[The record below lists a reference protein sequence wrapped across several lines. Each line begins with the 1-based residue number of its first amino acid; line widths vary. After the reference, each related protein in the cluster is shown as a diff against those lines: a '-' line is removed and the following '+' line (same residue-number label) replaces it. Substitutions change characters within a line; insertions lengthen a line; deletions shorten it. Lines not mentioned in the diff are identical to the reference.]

1 LSIAPKAATPHTMDI
16 RKRRRIVDDEEDDDS
31 EDSNDIDRPIID
43 VDEDDDD
50 SEDEDDDDD
59 GDYDEDEDDDDEA
72 SNDVDD
78 DEVVDKSS
86 NPPGIN
92 DSLAFS
98 NKGGEKR
105 SGSIVVNV
113 EQGCNAPP
121 PPPPTRAGA
130 GAGAGADLT
139 RPRSSGGAR
148 PHPPPRGGRRGG
160 DRMLPVSCGVASVH
174 LEEEL
179 IHNRI
184 SGTRGGG
191 KIKEKRVGILHP
203 PPLMAVLSVVIQ
215 VQTQLVPMNLPHL
228 FLEMSDLK
236 PFPKMTLTMN
246 ICAHIAGQ
254 SIRLVV
260 MTLKIHR
267 FLFSYADIDFA
278 EIASMIWG
286 GGRIVP

>member
-1 LSIAPKAATPHTMDI
+1 MSIAATAATPHTMDNKKI
-16 RKRRRIVDDEEDDDS
+16 DSRKRRRIDDDEDDNDS
-31 EDSNDIDRPIID
+31 EASNDVDRSIID

-50 SEDEDDDDD
+50 SEDDDDNDD
-59 GDYDEDEDDDDEA
+59 DDYDEDEDDDDEA

-92 DSLAFS
+92 DSLACT

-113 EQGCNAPP
+113 EQGCNPP
-121 PPPPTRAGA
+121 PPPPPRA

-148 PHPPPRGGRRGG
+148 PHPPPRGGRRGA
-160 DRMLPVSCGVASVH
+160 DRMLSVSCGVASVH

-184 SGTRGGG
+184 SGTRGEK
-191 KIKEKRVGILHP
+191 KIKEQRGGILHP
-203 PPLMAVLSVVIQ
+203 PPLMAVL
-215 VQTQLVPMNLPHL
+215 
-228 FLEMSDLK
+228 
-236 PFPKMTLTMN
+236 
-246 ICAHIAGQ
+246 
-254 SIRLVV
+254 
-260 MTLKIHR
+260 
-267 FLFSYADIDFA
+267 
-278 EIASMIWG
+278 
-286 GGRIVP
+286 

>member
-1 LSIAPKAATPHTMDI
+1 LSIAPKAATPHTMDS
-16 RKRRRIVDDEEDDDS
+16 RKRRRIVDDEDDDDS
-31 EDSNDIDRPIID
+31 EASNDVDRPIID

-59 GDYDEDEDDDDEA
+59 GDYDEDEDNDDEA
-72 SNDVDD
+72 SNDVD

-92 DSLAFS
+92 DSLACTD
-98 NKGGEKR
+98 KGGEKR
-105 SGSIVVNV
+105 SGPIVVNV
-113 EQGCNAPP
+113 EQGCNPPP

-130 GAGAGADLT
+130 GAGAGVDLT

-148 PHPPPRGGRRGG
+148 PHPPPRGGRRGA

-184 SGTRGGG
+184 SGTRGG
-191 KIKEKRVGILHP
+191 KKLKEKRGGILHP

-246 ICAHIAGQ
+246 ICAHVAGQ

-260 MTLKIHR
+260 MIYKIHR
-267 FLFSYADIDFA
+267 FLFTYANIDFA
-278 EIASMIWG
+278 ESA
-286 GGRIVP
+286 

>member
-1 LSIAPKAATPHTMDI
+1 MDNKI
-16 RKRRRIVDDEEDDDS
+16 IDSRKRRRIDDDEDDDNS
-31 EDSNDIDRPIID
+31 EASNDVDDDEIDSSKRRRVID
-43 VDEDDDD
+43 VDKDDDD
-50 SEDEDDDDD
+50 SEDDNDDNDD
-59 GDYDEDEDDDDEA
+59 DYDEDEDDDDEA

-92 DSLAFS
+92 DSLACT

-105 SGSIVVNV
+105 SRSIVVNV
-113 EQGCNAPP
+113 EQGCNPP
-121 PPPPTRAGA
+121 PPPPPRA

-148 PHPPPRGGRRGG
+148 PHPPPRGGRRGA
-160 DRMLPVSCGVASVH
+160 DRMLPILCGVASLH
-174 LEEEL
+174 LEEKL

-184 SGTRGGG
+184 SGTRGG
-191 KIKEKRVGILHP
+191 KKKQKKRRDT
-203 PPLMAVLSVVIQ
+203 VLSDVIQ

-246 ICAHIAGQ
+246 ICAHIAGW

-260 MTLKIHR
+260 MIHKIHR
-267 FLFSYADIDFA
+267 FLFSFADIDFA
-278 EIASMIWG
+278 KIASIVWM
-286 GGRIVP
+286 GRMSHN

>member
-1 LSIAPKAATPHTMDI
+1 MDNKKI
-16 RKRRRIVDDEEDDDS
+16 ESRKRRRIVDDEEDDDS
-31 EDSNDIDRPIID
+31 EASNDIDRPIID
-43 VDEDDDD
+43 VEEDDDD
-50 SEDEDDDDD
+50 SEDEDDNDD
-59 GDYDEDEDDDDEA
+59 GDYNVHEDDDDEA

-113 EQGCNAPP
+113 EQGCNPP
-121 PPPPTRAGA
+121 PPLPPTRA

-148 PHPPPRGGRRGG
+148 PHSPPRRGRRGA
-160 DRMLPVSCGVASVH
+160 DRMLPVSCGVANVH

-184 SGTRGGG
+184 SGTRGGK
-191 KIKEKRVGILHP
+191 KIKKKIGGILHP
-203 PPLMAVLSVVIQ
+203 PSLMAVLSVVIQ
-215 VQTQLVPMNLPHL
+215 VQTQLVPLNLPHL

-236 PFPKMTLTMN
+236 PFPKITLTMN
-246 ICAHIAGQ
+246 ICAHIAGW
-254 SIRLVV
+254 SIRLLV
-260 MTLKIHR
+260 MIYKIHR

-278 EIASMIWG
+278 ESASIIWG